1 MGRPVKDKSA
11 LRSFFPSPLKN
22 FRMMRTKLIE
32 DHDDALM
39 CSTLG
44 GDDSSSNCSLHE
56 SSSSLNVSRSSK
68 SVSFGDLVIRSH
80 EVVLGDHPYC
90 VSGCPLELGW
100 NHDEDQ
106 VVSLDDFESQRGPP
120 KTPSEFRTTR
130 HERQMILAKTTSRRD
145 VQVHD
150 RKLHRSRR
158 MQQDLNSFF
167 QPE

>member
-1 MGRPVKDKSA
+1 
-11 LRSFFPSPLKN
+11 L
-22 FRMMRTKLIE
+22 RMMRTKSIE
-32 DHDDALM
+32 DLDDALM
-39 CSTLG
+39 CSSLG

-56 SSSSLNVSRSSK
+56 SRSSLTESRRSK

-100 NHDEDQ
+100 NHDDDQ
-106 VVSLDDFESQRGPP
+106 IVSLEDFESQRGPHKP
-120 KTPSEFRTTR
+120 PSEFRTTR
-130 HERQMILAKTTSRRD
+130 HERQMILAKTTSLRD
-145 VQVHD
+145 VKVHD

-158 MQQDLNSFF
+158 MHQDLNAFF